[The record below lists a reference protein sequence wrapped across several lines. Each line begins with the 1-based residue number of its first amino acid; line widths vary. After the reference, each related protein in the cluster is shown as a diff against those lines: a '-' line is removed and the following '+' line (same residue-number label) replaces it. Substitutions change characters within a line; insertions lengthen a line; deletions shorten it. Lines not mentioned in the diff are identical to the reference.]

1 MREKAAGK
9 KKEEYNDKIK
19 NKREEEIIRFVQ
31 LGLEKSPTLMI
42 QQKTTYRTERCLTY
56 HQP

>member
-19 NKREEEIIRFVQ
+19 NKREEEIIRFV
-31 LGLEKSPTLMI
+31 
-42 QQKTTYRTERCLTY
+42 
-56 HQP
+56 